1 MRPKILDYF
10 DFEKANVLLEGF
22 NQSTGFVTA
31 ILDLDGTIL
40 SKSGW
45 RQICTD
51 FHRKNP
57 KTAANCSISDTE
69 LANKVEG
76 DEKYH
81 FYECLNGLV
90 DVKAPIVIKG
100 EHIANLYSGQFFFD
114 HPDLNFFINQAKT
127 YGFDETSYLEALA
140 KVPIVSKEKV
150 EEAMKFLLD
159 IVETLIEITNE
170 KIEQIELNEKIR
182 KNETDLLESQAQLK
196 QTIGD
201 LIESQRIAHLG
212 TWRLDIS
219 TNQVVWSEELYK
231 MYGFDPSIPPPPYTE
246 HMKLF
251 TPESWGK
258 LSTAL
263 ERTSKLGIPYE
274 LELETVKP
282 DGSNGWMWVRGEAEK
297 DSNGII
303 VTLHGAAQDITER
316 KKIEYV
322 LRESEE
328 KFQLLFTQAPV
339 AYLALDSKAH
349 FIEVNEKWLD
359 TFGYNKEEVIGKWF
373 GDFLCPE
380 YVDAFRQRFEQFKD
394 NGHITSEVEILSKD
408 GRKLLIAFTGKIAY
422 ETNGEFRQTHGIMQD
437 ITEQRR
443 VEKALIE
450 SEKKYSSY
458 IESAPNA
465 VYITDN
471 KGRYLDVNETM
482 TLMTGY
488 SREELLKMNWRDLT
502 ADESINIA
510 EEQYR
515 ILTENGS
522 LKCQLQYVHKNGSKR
537 WRSLDA
543 VKLSEDKYLSF
554 SSDTT
559 ERKQIEDALRKSEE
573 RFRVAQEISPD
584 GFTILHPVRN
594 ETGETVDF
602 AWVYENQAIAH
613 INQTDPQKVIGKRLL
628 DLFPSHSGT
637 SIFEAYK
644 IVADTGETQII
655 EEINVG
661 DVISKPIWL
670 RLVVESMGED
680 IAILSQD
687 ISERKK
693 REIELQDSEE
703 RFRLLVETAP
713 DAVFLLMDLSV
724 SYANPA
730 AVRMLKAGSLED
742 LTGRPITTWIHQ
754 SYLPGDEEHL
764 RVLLEER
771 KPIAPI
777 EQIFVLPEG
786 TEIPVEI
793 TAKPIQCQNAPGAL
807 IYVRD
812 QTEQKQREE
821 KRLADIF
828 QTRQQQKLESIGTLA
843 SGVAHEI
850 NNPIMGIL
858 NYAQLIIDEKP
869 DSSISEFA
877 QEIIWESNR
886 IAEITKDLLYYSR
899 QQKQTHSPAD
909 INDIIQ
915 RTLSL
920 INGVLKKD
928 QIEVKILTSDDLP
941 TVKCRSQQ
949 IQQILMNLLTN
960 ARDAL
965 NEKYPDRDPDKM
977 IIIETHLFEDQGRRW
992 MRITIEDHGNG
1003 IPKEAQVNIF
1013 DPFYTTK
1020 SREIGTGLGLS
1031 ISYGLARDH
1040 HGQLNF
1046 ETMEGQFTKFH
1057 LIIPVDNGW
1066 DLEKEV

>member
-1 MRPKILDYF
+1 VRPKILDYF

-57 KTAANCSISDTE
+57 ETAANCSISDTE

-339 AYLALDSKAH
+339 AYLALDSKAY

-437 ITEQRR
+437 ITEQRK

-471 KGRYLDVNETM
+471 KGRYLDVNDTM

-502 ADESINIA
+502 ADESKNNA

-522 LKCQLQYVHKNGSKR
+522 MKCQLKYIHKNGSKR

-543 VKLSEDKYLSF
+543 VRLSEDKYLSF

-559 ERKQIEDALRKSEE
+559 EHKQIENDLSKSEE

-584 GFTILHPVRN
+584 GFTILQPVRN
-594 ETGETVDF
+594 EAGETVDF
-602 AWVYENQAIAH
+602 TWVYENQAIAR

-644 IVADTGETQII
+644 KVADTGETQII
-655 EEINVG
+655 GEINVG

-680 IAILSQD
+680 IVILSQD
-687 ISERKK
+687 ISEQKE
-693 REIELQDSEE
+693 RENELRDSEE

-713 DAVFLLMDLSV
+713 DAVFLLVDRSV

-730 AVRMLKAGSLED
+730 AIRMLKAESLKD
-742 LTGRPITTWIHQ
+742 LIGKPITTWIHQ

-771 KPIAPI
+771 KSIAPM
-777 EQIFVLPEG
+777 EQIFVLTEG

-793 TAKPIQCQNAPGAL
+793 TAKPIQYQNAPGAL

-828 QTRQQQKLESIGTLA
+828 QTRQHQKLESIGTLA

-858 NYAQLIIDEKP
+858 NYAQLIIDEKTDP
-869 DSSISEFA
+869 SISEFA

-965 NEKYPDRDPDKM
+965 NEKYPDRHPDKM

-1003 IPKEAQVNIF
+1003 IPKEAQTKLF